1 MAFTTT
7 HSDGEKALRVIRNV
21 YLYLVA
27 MIGLI
32 VFLFGAVGLTQNI
45 VKNYIFGA
53 DDYGR
58 AYLSPFE
65 TQCEQFYSKDPTSS
79 FMIER
84 TPEEIA
90 QCEQRIEAQN
100 DINRRNDLARDFS
113 INIAQIVIGLPV
125 WLFHWGII
133 QREYRKKKSKK

>member
-1 MAFTTT
+1 MARTTT
-7 HSDGEKALRVIRNV
+7 HHGGEKALRIIRNV

-32 VFLFGAVGLTQNI
+32 VFIIGSVGLTNNVI
-45 VKNYIFGA
+45 KNYIFGA
-53 DDYGR
+53 NEYR
-58 AYLSPFE
+58 YISPFD
-65 TQCEQFYSKDPTSS
+65 TQCEQFYTKDPTSS
-79 FMIER
+79 LMLER

-90 QCEQRIEAQN
+90 ECERRIEEQN
-100 DINRRNDLARDFS
+100 ELNRRNDLAREFS

-133 QREYRKKKSKK
+133 QREYRKKKSAKK

>member
-1 MAFTTT
+1 MASKTA
-7 HSDGEKALRVIRNV
+7 HSDGDKALRVIRNV

-27 MIGLI
+27 MIGLVI
-32 VFLFGAVGLTQNI
+32 FLFGAVGLTQSL

-53 DDYGR
+53 DDYR
-58 AYLSPFE
+58 VYISPFE
-65 TQCEQFYSKDPTSS
+65 NQCEQFYTKSPTSS
-79 FMIER
+79 LMLER

-90 QCEQRIEAQN
+90 ECEQRIEEQN
-100 DINRRNDLARDFS
+100 DMNRRNDLARNFS